1 MRATLSRLAIAA
13 TVATSTFAVATP
25 AAAQQPARTPVRL
38 AAAHTTSGAE
48 VRAVAVYRLLAY
60 HASGIPSRVVIS
72 DSAGRLVASY
82 RVYDDSRSYP
92 MMVDVSAAGIV
103 LQGETDSGTLT
114 LLLYDP
120 STPAQG
126 RADGHW
132 WLGEQ
137 EGELRG
143 KASY

>member
-1 MRATLSRLAIAA
+1 MGTTFVRIAIAA
-13 TVATSTFAVATP
+13 TVATSTVATR
-25 AAAQQPARTPVRL
+25 AAAQQPSRAPVHF
-38 AAAHTTSGAE
+38 AAAHAVSSGTE
-48 VRAVAVYRLLAY
+48 TRAVAVYRLVAV

-72 DSAGRLVASY
+72 DSAGRLVAAY
-82 RVYDDSRSYP
+82 QLRDASRSYP
-92 MMVDVSAAGIV
+92 MMVDVSAAGMV
-103 LQGETDSGTLT
+103 LQGETPDGTLT
-114 LLLYDP
+114 LYLYDP

-143 KASY
+143 KVLR